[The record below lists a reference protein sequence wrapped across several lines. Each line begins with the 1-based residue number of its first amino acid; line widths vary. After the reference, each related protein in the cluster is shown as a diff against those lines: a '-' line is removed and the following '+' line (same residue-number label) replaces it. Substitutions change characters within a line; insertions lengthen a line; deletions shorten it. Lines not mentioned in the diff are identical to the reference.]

1 MEKSLECIERISRQT
16 RYHRTYLNR
25 VYNQHLHTQLDQ
37 LDSQCERNIERST
50 SRQQLEEKRKL
61 VLSST
66 VKQIV
71 GERPQKPSLSKD
83 AIQTKHETIQMI
95 SKDNSKYNSVKTI
108 YSLKIF
114 FMYKEFILV

>member
-25 VYNQHLHTQLDQ
+25 VYNQHLRTQLDQ

-61 VLSST
+61 VISST

-71 GERPQKPSLSKD
+71 RERQQKPFLSKD
-83 AIQTKHETIQMI
+83 ATQTKHETIQMI
-95 SKDNSKYNSVKTI
+95 SKDNSKYNNTLSV
-108 YSLKIF
+108 
-114 FMYKEFILV
+114 

>member
-1 MEKSLECIERISRQT
+1 MEKSLEQFKCIERISRQT

-25 VYNQHLHTQLDQ
+25 VYNQHLRTQLDQ

-50 SRQQLEEKRKL
+50 SRQQLEENRKL

-83 AIQTKHETIQMI
+83 
-95 SKDNSKYNSVKTI
+95 NSKYNSVKTR

-114 FMYKEFILV
+114 FIYKEFILV